1 MTHELPKLPYAFDAL
16 EPNID
21 ARTMEI
27 HHDKHHAAY
36 VNNLNGALE
45 GHEDLQKKSALELLK
60 DLDDVP
66 EDIRGAV
73 RNNGGGHV
81 NHSMFWPSMS
91 ADGGGSP
98 DGKLGED
105 IDAAFGSFDAFK
117 GAFKKAGMTRFGS
130 GWAWLAVDKDGSLMV
145 TSTANQDN
153 PVSDGIIPLLG
164 LDVWE
169 HAYYLKYQNL
179 RGDYVDAFWNMVDW
193 GHVKSAYTNVRIDQ
207 GVTEVAEWVG
217 SRWGELEAG
226 WKKLTS

>member
-16 EPNID
+16 EPHLD

-36 VNNLNGALE
+36 VNNLNAALE
-45 GHEDLQKKSALELLK
+45 GRDDLQKKSALSLIK
-60 DLDDVP
+60 DLGEVP

-81 NHSMFWPSMS
+81 NHSMFWSSMS
-91 ADGGGSP
+91 ENGGGLP

-117 GAFKKAGMTRFGS
+117 DAFKKAGMTRFGS
-130 GWAWLAVDKDGSLMV
+130 GWAWLAVAKDGSLTA

-153 PVSDGIIPLLG
+153 PVSEGLIPLLG

-179 RGDYVDAFWNMVDW
+179 RGDYIDAFWSVVDW
-193 GHVKSAYTNVRIDQ
+193 GQVKSAYTNVRVDQ

-217 SRWGELEAG
+217 SAWGELEAG